1 MHSFSKTLLG
11 SLFVLSPLSAAMAA
25 DQVHQLPVITNTVAN
40 IVEQDS
46 QKTLA
51 AVTVINREEIERK
64 QFNSVEELLQTLPGV
79 SLKNSGGAG
88 KATSIS
94 IRGTNANAILVL
106 VDGQKIGSATTGQA
120 AFQHLPIDQVER
132 VEVVRGPRSSLY
144 GSEAIGGVI
153 KIFTRKGTQNGLKP
167 FASLK
172 YGSHETYDANAGI
185 NIKTDKRWATLSVAG
200 VHTQGIDATASPVEP
215 DRDGYKN
222 YSVSLNAGQQLTE
235 KLAIDINVL
244 HVDGTTEY
252 DNSFSVNPEQ
262 KIQQNVYGVGATYDI
277 NELWTTQLKVGRAE
291 DKEDTLSD
299 KTSQYVYDTTKDSIS
314 WLNTLKFNENNTLLL
329 GYDYLNDKI
338 KGSGVQ
344 SYVNNERD
352 NHGYF
357 AQYLGNYNQV
367 EVQAALRQDDNEQFG
382 THTTGNATLGYHFDQ
397 ALVFISYGTAF
408 KAPTFND
415 LYSPYGGVLNLKP
428 EQSEN
433 YEIGLKGQFQTF
445 DWELNGFYNEIE
457 DLIVWRP
464 DAPGSWNWYASQ
476 IDKARIR
483 GIELNFGQNLA
494 NWKWN
499 VNYTYQ
505 DPENRSAGATKGKQI
520 SYRAKQLFNATAD
533 YTMNKWTL
541 GGAVHAEDKRFVDSE
556 GLNTSSLPS
565 FATADT
571 RVTYQATPEFS
582 IQAKLANMFD
592 KQYQTSEGYNQD
604 GRTAW
609 VTLRYA
615 MK

>member
-1 MHSFSKTLLG
+1 MRIISKALVSSFFT
-11 SLFVLSPLSAAMAA
+11 LSPLSVAIASEN
-25 DQVHQLPVITNTVAN
+25 VVQLPTINTVAN
-40 IVEQDS
+40 LVEQDN
-46 QKTLA
+46 QKTMA
-51 AVTVINREEIERK
+51 AVTVIDRAEIERK
-64 QFNSVEELLQTLPGV
+64 QYNSVEDLLKTLPGV
-79 SLKNSGGAG
+79 SMKNSGGAG
-88 KATSIS
+88 KATSLS
-94 IRGTNANAILVL
+94 LRGTNANAILVL

-120 AFQHLPIDQVER
+120 AFQFLPIDQIER

-153 KIFTRKGTQNGLKP
+153 QIYTRKGTENGVKP
-167 FASLK
+167 FASFT
-172 YGSHETYDANAGI
+172 YGSHESYDANAGV
-185 NIKTDKRWATLSVAG
+185 NIKTDNSWATLSVAG
-200 VHTQGIDATASPVEP
+200 THTQGIDSTDTQTER
-215 DRDGYKN
+215 DHDGYKN
-222 YSVSLNAGQQLTE
+222 YSVSLKAGHQITD
-235 KLAIDINVL
+235 KLAVNMNVL

-252 DNSFSVNPEQ
+252 DNSYAVNPEQ
-262 KIQQNVYGVGATYDI
+262 EIQQNVYGLGATYDV
-277 NELWTTQLKVGRAE
+277 NDLWSTQVKLGRAE
-291 DKEDTLSD
+291 DKEDSRSN
-299 KTSQYVYDTTKDSIS
+299 KKSQSVYNTTRDTVS
-314 WLNTLKFNENNTLLL
+314 WLNTLKFNKNNTLLL
-329 GYDYLNDKI
+329 GYDYLNDEV
-338 KGSGVQ
+338 KGSGVKE
-344 SYVNNERD
+344 YVEKERD

-367 EVQAALRQDDNEQFG
+367 ELQAALRVDDNEQFG

-397 ALVFISYGTAF
+397 AMVYASYGTAF

-415 LYSPYGGVLNLKP
+415 LYSPYGGVLDLEP
-428 EQSEN
+428 EESKN
-433 YEIGLKGQFQTF
+433 YEIGLKGQLKTL
-445 DWELNGFYNEIE
+445 DWELNGFYNEID

-483 GIELNFGQNLA
+483 GAELSLGQTLE

-505 DPENRSAGATKGKQI
+505 DPENRSEGAAKGKQI
-520 SYRAKQLFNATAD
+520 NYRAKQLFNASAD
-533 YTMNKWTL
+533 YTMDKWTI
-541 GGAVHAEDKRFVDSE
+541 GGSVHAEDKRYIDTD
-556 GLNTSSLPS
+556 GLNTASLPS

-592 KQYQTSEGYNQD
+592 KQYQTSQGYNQD

>member
-1 MHSFSKTLLG
+1 MRILSKAFIS
-11 SLFVLSPLSAAMAA
+11 SLFTLSPLSVAIAAEN
-25 DQVHQLPVITNTVAN
+25 VVQLPTINTVAN
-40 IVEQDS
+40 LVEQDS
-46 QKTLA
+46 QKTMA
-51 AVTVINREEIERK
+51 AVTVIDRTEIERK
-64 QFNSVEELLQTLPGV
+64 QFNSVEELLKTLPGV
-79 SLKNSGGAG
+79 SMKNSGGAG

-94 IRGTNANAILVL
+94 LRGTNANAILVL

-120 AFQHLPIDQVER
+120 AFQFLPIDQIER

-153 KIFTRKGTQNGLKP
+153 QIFTRKGTENGIKP
-167 FASLK
+167 FASFT

-185 NIKTDKRWATLSVAG
+185 NIKTDKSWATLSVAG
-200 VHTQGIDATASPVEP
+200 EHTQGIDATDTPTER

-222 YSVSLNAGQQLTE
+222 YSVSLKAGHQLTDQ
-235 KLAIDINVL
+235 LALDVDAL
-244 HVDGTTEY
+244 HVDGTTKY
-252 DNSFSVNPEQ
+252 DNSYAVNPEQ
-262 KIQQNVYGVGATYDI
+262 KIQQNVYGIGATYNVND
-277 NELWTTQLKVGRAE
+277 LWSTQVKLGRAE
-291 DKEDTLSD
+291 DKEDTLSAN
-299 KTSQYVYDTTKDSIS
+299 KSQFVYDTTKDSVS
-314 WLNTLKFNENNTLLL
+314 WLNTLNFNKNNTLLL
-329 GYDYLNDKI
+329 GYDYINDKV
-338 KGSGVQ
+338 KGSGVKD
-344 SYVNNERD
+344 YVEKERD

-367 EVQAALRQDDNEQFG
+367 ELQAALRLDDNEQFG
-382 THTTGNATLGYHFDQ
+382 THTTGNATLGYRFDQ
-397 ALVFISYGTAF
+397 AMVYASYGTAF

-415 LYSPYGGVLNLKP
+415 LYSPYGGVLDLDP
-428 EQSEN
+428 EQSKN

-445 DWELNGFYNEIE
+445 DWELNGFYNEID

-483 GIELNFGQNLA
+483 GAELSLGQTLA

-505 DPENRSAGATKGKQI
+505 DPENRSEGAAKGKQI
-520 SYRAKQLFNATAD
+520 SYRAKQLFNASAD
-533 YTMNKWTL
+533 YTMEKWTV
-541 GGAVHAEDKRFVDSE
+541 GGTVHAEDKRYIDAD
-556 GLNTSSLPS
+556 GLNTASLPS

-592 KQYQTSEGYNQD
+592 KQYQTSQGYNQD

>member
-1 MHSFSKTLLG
+1 MHSISKAFFG
-11 SLFVLSPLSAAMAA
+11 AVFVLSPLSAAMAEDA
-25 DQVHQLPVITNTVAN
+25 YQLPVITNTVAN
-40 IVEQDS
+40 LVEQDS

-51 AVTVINREEIERK
+51 AVTVIDRAEIERK
-64 QFNSVEELLQTLPGV
+64 QFHSVEELLSTLPGV
-79 SLKNSGGAG
+79 SMKNNGGAG

-94 IRGTNANAILVL
+94 LRGTNANAVLVL
-106 VDGQKIGSATTGQA
+106 VDGQKIGSATTGQT
-120 AFQHLPIDQVER
+120 AFQFLPIDQIER
-132 VEVVRGPRSSLY
+132 IEVVRGPRSSLY

-153 KIFTRKGTQNGLKP
+153 KIFTRKDSENGVKP
-167 FASLK
+167 FASLT

-185 NIKTDKRWATLSVAG
+185 NIKTDKSWTTLSVAG
-200 VHTQGIDATASPVEP
+200 AHTKGIDATDMRTEP

-222 YSVSLNAGQQLTE
+222 YSVLINTGYQFTE
-235 KLAIDINVL
+235 RLAVDANLL

-252 DNSFSVNPEQ
+252 DNSYSINPEQ
-262 KIQQNVYGVGATYDI
+262 KIQQNIYGLGAVYDV
-277 NELWTTQLKVGRAE
+277 NNLWKTQLKIGRAE
-291 DKEDTLSD
+291 DKEDTRSD
-299 KTSQYVYDTTKDSIS
+299 KKSQSVYNTARDSLS
-314 WLNTLKFNENNTLLL
+314 WLNTLNFNENNTLLL
-329 GYDYLNDKI
+329 GYDYLNDEI
-338 KGSGVQ
+338 KGSGVK
-344 SYVNNERD
+344 SYVNNARD

-357 AQYLGNYNQV
+357 AQYLGNFSQV
-367 EVQAALRQDDNEQFG
+367 ELQTALRVDDNEQFG

-397 ALVFISYGTAF
+397 VLTYISYGTAF

-433 YEIGLKGQFQTF
+433 YEIGLKGQLTTF
-445 DWELNGFYNEIE
+445 DWELNGFYNEID

-464 DAPGSWNWYASQ
+464 DAPGSYSWYASQ

-483 GIELNFGQNLA
+483 GVELSLGQTLQ

-505 DPENRSAGATKGKQI
+505 DPENRSEGAAKGKQI
-520 SYRAKQLFNATAD
+520 SYRAKQLFNASAD
-533 YTMNKWTL
+533 YTMDKWTV
-541 GGAVHAEDKRFVDSE
+541 GGSVHAEDKRFVDTD

-582 IQAKLANMFD
+582 VQAKLANMFD